1 MRGLKNPLL
10 NHVIML
16 VTGRTAEARE
26 IERGQKE
33 CIKDTGI
40 LQG

>member
-10 NHVIML
+10 NYVIML
-16 VTGRTAEARE
+16 VTERTAEARE
-26 IERGQKE
+26 IERGRKE
-33 CIKDTGI
+33 CIKDMDV